1 MAWTI
6 ELSDSARRD
15 LRKLDRQA
23 ATKVRNFLRDR
34 VATSDDPR
42 TVGKATSGPLAGY
55 WRYRVGD
62 YRIVCEIQDRRV
74 TVFVIRIGDRKDV
87 YR

>member
-15 LRKLDRQA
+15 LSKLDRQA
-23 ATKVRNFLRDR
+23 AIRIRNFLRDR

-42 TVGKATSGPLAGY
+42 AVGKATSGPLAGY

-62 YRIVCEIQDRRV
+62 YRVVCEIQDVRV